1 VAVKKVITKKT
12 AVTAKKKPVLT
23 KTVKASVKKED
34 KPKKKVA
41 TKMATKVVAQ
51 VKKVIAKTK
60 AVATKTAAPKKMQKE
75 KTVELVTKKKSP
87 LAPLGNKHMTDS
99 KESAIEDEIDISLEK
114 LVIEDEEGSESYPEE
129 FIFEELGNDEEIS
142 DEDVE
147 EESARINEKR
157 KFHLSAKAL
166 DATQMYLSE
175 IGFSPL
181 LSAEEEIHY
190 ARLSLKGD
198 ANARR
203 RMIESNLRLV
213 VKIARRYINRGLALL
228 DLIEE
233 GNLGL
238 IRGVEKFDPERG
250 FRFSTYATWWIRQT
264 IERAIMNQTRT
275 IRLPIH
281 VVKELNVYLRAARVL
296 TQQLDHTPTA
306 EEIAEMLDKP
316 VEDVKRMLNLDERI
330 TSVDVPI
337 GKDSD
342 KSLLET
348 LADPN
353 NIDPATML
361 LDDNLRENIETW
373 LAQLPEKQGQVL
385 AYRFGLL
392 GQEKSTLEEVGR
404 KIGLT
409 RERVRQIQVEALRA
423 LREIMEVN
431 GLSGKMIFEDE

>member
-1 VAVKKVITKKT
+1 MGVKKIITKKAT
-12 AVTAKKKPVLT
+12 DKKKAEASDKSNKKVTAKV
-23 KTVKASVKKED
+23 
-34 KPKKKVA
+34 
-41 TKMATKVVAQ
+41 ATKVVAQ

-60 AVATKTAAPKKMQKE
+60 AVATKAASPNKKTPKTKMPE
-75 KTVELVTKKKSP
+75 IDEKKKVIPVSSSKQ
-87 LAPLGNKHMTDS
+87 NITDN
-99 KESAIEDEIDISLEK
+99 EEAIFEEADIVLEK
-114 LVIEDEEGSESYPEE
+114 EVMDSIEGDEGYPEE
-129 FIFEELGNDEEIS
+129 FLFEDLDSEDLLDEDSFEEG
-142 DEDVE
+142 
-147 EESARINEKR
+147 ARISEKR
-157 KFHLSAKAL
+157 QFHLSAKAL

-190 ARLSLKGD
+190 ARLALKGD

-296 TQQLDHTPTA
+296 TQQLDHTPSA

-316 VEDVKRMLNLDERI
+316 VEDVKHMLSLDERI

-337 GKDSD
+337 GKDTE

-373 LAQLPEKQGQVL
+373 LSQLPDKQGQVL

-392 GQEKSTLEEVGR
+392 GQEKATLEEVGR

-423 LREIMEVN
+423 LREIMETN